1 MENKNVVVKKKGP
14 RAFIIVL
21 LVVVLLAGLLAGF
34 TYFGTKATGD
44 ILTHN
49 LVEPLDGATSAKVT
63 IDPGDGNLTIDHAA
77 GNENLLASGSLQ
89 YYERAGIPASTVTT
103 TKGFAT
109 FSLKSNGE
117 QQWLQLPWE
126 ACNNATDWLIHLN
139 PSVALD
145 ITVLTGGGNV
155 KIDLTGMNVTRLAAE
170 TGGGNMEI
178 SLPENAA
185 NLDLSAKTGAGKVTI
200 RVGNNITGSNTIAAS
215 SGAGEVTVLVPT
227 GVLARI
233 KVTQGN
239 VIVDP
244 AFTKIDETTYETAG
258 YQSAADKVEIT
269 VGSGA
274 GKVNIQSQ

>member
-1 MENKNVVVKKKGP
+1 
-14 RAFIIVL
+14 
-21 LVVVLLAGLLAGF
+21 
-34 TYFGTKATGD
+34 
-44 ILTHN
+44 
-49 LVEPLDGATSAKVT
+49 
-63 IDPGDGNLTIDHAA
+63 
-77 GNENLLASGSLQ
+77 
-89 YYERAGIPASTVTT
+89 
-103 TKGFAT
+103 
-109 FSLKSNGE
+109 
-117 QQWLQLPWE
+117 
-126 ACNNATDWLIHLN
+126 
-139 PSVALD
+139 
-145 ITVLTGGGNV
+145 
-155 KIDLTGMNVTRLAAE
+155 
-170 TGGGNMEI
+170 MEI

-244 AFTKIDETTYETAG
+244 AFTKIDETTYETTG

-274 GKVNIQSQ
+274 GKVNIQSR